1 MKKGFTLIELLIYLA
16 ITAAIVTSFVYFAL
30 NTSGGS
36 EKATVVTQV
45 NNEARFVLDFMA
57 AKIREASAVSVA
69 PTTLTLTM
77 PVSPNYIFSLDG
89 SNNLQVNENP
99 GPITVLTSN
108 NLQVTNLLFTNLAPA
123 GERSNIGISFTLSTD
138 PPAGGNV
145 SPELAYT
152 TSVRTAISRRK

>member
-16 ITAAIVTSFVYFAL
+16 ITAAIVTSFVYFAI

-45 NNEARFVLDFMA
+45 NNEARFALNFMA
-57 AKIREASAVSVA
+57 AKIREASAVSVT

-77 PVSPNYIFSLDG
+77 PVSPNYVFSLDG
-89 SNNLQVNENP
+89 SNNLQVDENP
-99 GPITVLTSN
+99 GPVTVLTSA
-108 NLQVTNLLFTNLAPA
+108 NLQVTNLLFTNLAPV
-123 GERSNIGISFTLSTD
+123 GERSNVGISFTLSTD
-138 PPAGGNV
+138 SNV

-152 TSVRTAISRRK
+152 TSVRTAVSRRK